1 MSLGYL
7 FSLHIL
13 QFSSTYVLS
22 VLCLR
27 SSRPVSGINTGGVEA
42 NLKRILILSASEVFP
57 VKPSLSM

>member
-13 QFSSTYVLS
+13 QFFSTYVLS
-22 VLCLR
+22 VPCLR

-42 NLKRILILSASEVFP
+42 NLKRILILSVSEVFP
-57 VKPSLSM
+57 VKPSLST